1 MHDVVE
7 WVPLTGRFLIRRG
20 SDHLSLSI
28 KEAVEA
34 VEEEVEKKVVEHVEV
49 LQDYYSS
56 FVSGILYWRGA
67 THAPIIPLSSFLF
80 IKINLFNENGRMKGE

>member
-1 MHDVVE
+1 LEDGAHKGTVKMHDVVE
-7 WVPLTGRFLIRRG
+7 WVPLTGRFLMRRE

-28 KEAVEA
+28 KEAAEA

-56 FVSGILYWRGA
+56 FVSGILYCARMLDICQCLLFSVRGCF
-67 THAPIIPLSSFLF
+67 S
-80 IKINLFNENGRMKGE
+80 